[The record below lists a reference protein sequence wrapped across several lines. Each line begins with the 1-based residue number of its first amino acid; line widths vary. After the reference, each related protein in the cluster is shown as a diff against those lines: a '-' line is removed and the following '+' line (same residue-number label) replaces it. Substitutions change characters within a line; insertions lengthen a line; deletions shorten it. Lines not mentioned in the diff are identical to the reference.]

1 MTLVSDAARTI
12 PARDLCMAQG
22 KKGAFFSQSADS
34 ALNQPHSLP
43 RLLFLTTHSLAA
55 PRHNYLLDSTITT
68 ALSKLSL
75 PAAPWHMDAE
85 GQNVLPTSKK
95 YKDHVLACSS

>member
-12 PARDLCMAQG
+12 PARDLWHEAR
-22 KKGAFFSQSADS
+22 KGRFFR
-34 ALNQPHSLP
+34 NQLTQLEYSCILSEG
-43 RLLFLTTHSLAA
+43 LIFLTTHSLAA
-55 PRHNYLLDSTITT
+55 PRHNYLLDSISTT

-75 PAAPWHMDAE
+75 PAAPWHMDVE
-85 GQNVLPTSKK
+85 GQYVLPTLKK